1 MRVTLRPEAEADIED
16 AAGWHEERRKGL
28 GDEFLDEMLR
38 TLGTIGENPDLYVRV
53 HGEVRRAV
61 THRFPFGVFYIVED
75 NDAVVVAVMH
85 ASRNPVEWKSRT

>member
-1 MRVTLRPEAEADIED
+1 MRVSLRPEAEVDIED
-16 AAGWHEERRKGL
+16 AARWYEGRGRGL
-28 GDEFLDEMLR
+28 GGEFLDEVLR
-38 TLGTIGENPDLYVRV
+38 TLGGIGENPDLYVRV

-85 ASRNPVEWKSRT
+85 ASRDPVEWKSRT